1 MDDSSTTASS
11 TNAAPDRTPLSPDTE
26 NKNFLRSSLK
36 KGNFICTVELVLGRD
51 HNAGEAETFVKEAAQ
66 NGISVISLTDLPGGN
81 PALPPEAFVSY
92 VLEHGLTPI
101 AHLTGKDGNRSF
113 LEGRLH
119 ALARQGVENI
129 LALTGDAQKSGLG
142 GKAKPVYDLD
152 SVLMLWLIRSLRD
165 GVEYNVGTRTDHT
178 TPFSFYAGAVV
189 NPFKIREPDLMMQL
203 YKLQLKVAVGA
214 EYIIT
219 QLGYNLRKLYELKQ
233 YMDREG
239 MGHVPVL
246 ANIYVPT
253 AKVAQMMQAGEVAG
267 CVVTDEL
274 IKRLE
279 KEKKPQ
285 RLERAALMV
294 AAVQDLGFAG
304 AHIGGFGLTCRDFLT
319 IRERAAAIGRDW
331 RNHIDELVFPAPGEF
346 YLLPPNGDGLSRRNG
361 EYQVT
366 RLKPRAS
373 FSQRMSEIVHR
384 YFIKDGSLGARFFKA
399 RIAVTPQPNGDAS
412 WRHGFWYKLLEPS
425 SLYRKATLGCVG
437 CGDCLQDHL
446 NYAGC
451 SMRWCYKELRNG
463 PCGGS
468 RVDGTC
474 EAHADLPCIWNLVYL
489 GTLAVGDD
497 PQKFAHVLV
506 PPRDWCLDKT
516 NALANRFVGLDNLC
530 KRTEVAVPCKTAS
543 TNATQNEQSITNN
556 EDTSPYADH
565 R

>member
-1 MDDSSTTASS
+1 MNSGSADASPTNTATDGASL
-11 TNAAPDRTPLSPDTE
+11 PLPPE
-26 NKNFLRSSLK
+26 NQKPNFLRSALK
-36 KGNFICTVELVLGRD
+36 QGEFICTAELVLGRD
-51 HNAGEAETFVKEAAQ
+51 HNAAEAESFVKEAAQ

-92 VLEHGLTPI
+92 VLENGLTPI

-113 LEGRLH
+113 LESRLH
-119 ALARQGVENI
+119 ALARLGVENI

-142 GKAKPVYDLD
+142 GKSKPVYDLD

-165 GVEYNVGTRTDHT
+165 GVEYSIGSRTAHT
-178 TPFSFYAGAVV
+178 TPFGFYPGAVV
-189 NPFKIREPDLMMQL
+189 NPFKVRESDLMMQL
-203 YKLQLKVAVGA
+203 YKLQLKVGVGA

-233 YMDREG
+233 YMEREG
-239 MGHVPVL
+239 MGHIPVL

-267 CVVTDEL
+267 CVISDGL
-274 IKRLE
+274 LKRLE
-279 KEKKPQ
+279 GEKKPQ

-294 AAVQDLGFAG
+294 AAVRDLGFAG
-304 AHIGGFGLTCRDFLT
+304 AHIGGFGLTCKDFQT
-319 IRERAAAIGRDW
+319 IKERAAAIGKDW
-331 RNHIDELVFPAPGEF
+331 RGHIDELVFPVPGEF
-346 YLLPPNGDGLSRRNG
+346 YLLPANGDGLSKKNG
-361 EYQVT
+361 DYQLT
-366 RLKPRAS
+366 RIKPHAS
-373 FSQRMSEIVHR
+373 LSQRVSEFVHDH
-384 YFIKDGSLGARFFKA
+384 FIKDGSFGSRFFKA
-399 RIAVTPQPNGDAS
+399 RVGTDHPQNGPS

-463 PCGGS
+463 PCGGA

-474 EAHADLPCIWNLVYL
+474 EAHPELPCIWNLVYL
-489 GTLAVGDD
+489 STLAAGDD
-497 PQKFAHVLV
+497 PRKFAHVLV

-530 KRTEVAVPCKTAS
+530 KRTEVPVVPQSKT
-543 TNATQNEQSITNN
+543 E
-556 EDTSPYADH
+556 
-565 R
+565 

>member
-1 MDDSSTTASS
+1 MDNSSADASPS
-11 TNAAPDRTPLSPDTE
+11 NPALDAPLHSSDLESRPDNLLRT
-26 NKNFLRSSLK
+26 SLK
-36 KGNFICTVELVLGRD
+36 KGEFITTAELVLGRD
-51 HNAGEAETFVKEAAQ
+51 HNAIEAELFVREAAQ

-81 PALPPEAFVSY
+81 PALPPEAFVTY

-119 ALARQGVENI
+119 ALARLGVENV

-142 GKAKPVYDLD
+142 GKSKPVYDLD
-152 SVLMLWLIRSLRD
+152 SVLILWLIRSLRE
-165 GVEYNVGTRTDHT
+165 GLEYSVGTRSAHT
-178 TPFSFYAGAVV
+178 TPFSFFPGAVV
-189 NPFKIREPDLMMQL
+189 NPFKVREPDLMMQL
-203 YKLQLKVAVGA
+203 YKLQLKVSVGA
-214 EYIIT
+214 EYVIT

-233 YMDREG
+233 YMQREG
-239 MGHVPVL
+239 MGHIPVL

-267 CVVTDEL
+267 CVITDDFL
-274 IKRLE
+274 KKLE
-279 KEKKPQ
+279 GEKKPQ

-294 AAVQDLGFAG
+294 AAVKDLGFAG
-304 AHIGGFGLTCRDFLT
+304 AHIGGFGLTCKDFLT
-319 IRERAAAIGRDW
+319 IKDRAAAIGKDW
-331 RNHIDELVFPAPGEF
+331 RGHIDDLVFPLPGEF
-346 YLLPPNGDGLSRRNG
+346 YLLPQNSNGLSKDTG
-361 EYQVT
+361 EYQLT
-366 RLKPRAS
+366 RIRPRVS
-373 FSQRMSEIVHR
+373 FSQRVSELVHR
-384 YFIKDGSLGARFFKA
+384 HFIKDGSLGARFFKKHVGTN
-399 RIAVTPQPNGDAS
+399 RPQNGNGS
-412 WRHGFWYKLLEPS
+412 WRQGFWYKLLEPS
-425 SLYRKATLGCVG
+425 SLYRKATLGCVS

-463 PCGGS
+463 PCGGA

-497 PQKFAHVLV
+497 PRKFGHVLV

-530 KRTEVAVPCKTAS
+530 KRTELPVPTS
-543 TNATQNEQSITNN
+543 TEK
-556 EDTSPYADH
+556 D
-565 R
+565 

>member
-1 MDDSSTTASS
+1 MDNSSANASS

-26 NKNFLRSSLK
+26 KKNFLRSSLK
-36 KGNFICTVELVLGRD
+36 KGDFVCTAELVLGRD

-66 NGISVISLTDLPGGN
+66 NGIRVISLTDLPGGN

-119 ALARQGVENI
+119 ALARLGVENI

-165 GVEYNVGTRTDHT
+165 GLEYNVGTRTAHT
-178 TPFSFYAGAVV
+178 TPFTFYAGAVV
-189 NPFKIREPDLMMQL
+189 NPFKVREPDLMMQL

-267 CVVTDEL
+267 CVVPAEL
-274 IKRLE
+274 LKRLE

-285 RLERAALMV
+285 RMERAALMV

-319 IRERAAAIGRDW
+319 IRERAAEIGKDW
-331 RNHIDELVFPAPGEF
+331 RNHIDELVFPVPGEF
-346 YLLPPNGDGLSRRNG
+346 YLLPPNGDGLSRGSG

-366 RLKPRAS
+366 RIKPRAS
-373 FSQRMSEIVHR
+373 FSQSISEMVHR
-384 YFIKDGSLGARFFKA
+384 YFIKDGSFGARFFRA
-399 RIAVTPQPNGDAS
+399 RIAVTPQQTGDTS

-474 EAHADLPCIWNLVYL
+474 EAHPDLPCIWNLVYL

-497 PQKFAHVLV
+497 PRKFAHVLV

-516 NALANRFVGLDNLC
+516 NALANRFAGLDNLC
-530 KRTEVAVPCKTAS
+530 KRTELAVPCKNGVKHTEL
-543 TNATQNEQSITNN
+543 NE
-556 EDTSPYADH
+556 
-565 R
+565 